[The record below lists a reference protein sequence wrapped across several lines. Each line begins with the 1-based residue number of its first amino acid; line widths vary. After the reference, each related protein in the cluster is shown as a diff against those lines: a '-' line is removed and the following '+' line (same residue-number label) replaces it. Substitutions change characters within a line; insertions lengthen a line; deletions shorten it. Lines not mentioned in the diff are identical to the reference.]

1 MSRRS
6 FADILLNSDFNPA
19 DEYYSLVHLLYESDY
34 PDQYSFYS
42 LMNMYFGAMPFA
54 DTAISL
60 RDFNQRHHFSFST
73 DDDLSA
79 IDLDRL
85 LLLCEYILN
94 FAKQMQN
101 IDDCMQD
108 SLFLIKH
115 IQAVCDKISYQEVEV
130 NGIFALVPKSDLINA
145 AAECSPAEVSID
157 LLTFDYWRY
166 KGDLERKR
174 QYLSKFAREL
184 EPKRACL
191 ESLSK
196 RLTSDFFYLV
206 NSLNIRHNNVS
217 EDSKKYFEPLGSM
230 SDHELESWYDTL
242 RNMAASL
249 FLLNDYS
256 ECSES
261 INALKKNH

>member
-6 FADILLNSDFNPA
+6 FADILLNSEFNPA
-19 DEYYSLVHLLYESDY
+19 VEYYSLVHLLYDSDS
-34 PDQYSFYS
+34 PDHYSFYS

-60 RDFNQRHHFSFST
+60 RDFNQRHHFIFST

-79 IDLDRL
+79 VDLDRL

-101 IDDCMQD
+101 IDVCMQD
-108 SLFLIKH
+108 ALFFIRH
-115 IQAVCDKISYQEVEV
+115 IRAVCDKISYQEVEV
-130 NGIFALVPKSDLINA
+130 KGIFALVPRNDLINA

-157 LLTFDYWRY
+157 LITFDYWRY

-184 EPKRACL
+184 EPKREYL

-206 NSLNIRHNNVS
+206 NSLNIRHNNIS
-217 EDSKKYFEPLGSM
+217 EESKKYFEPLRSM

-249 FLLNDYS
+249 FLLTDYS
-256 ECSES
+256 EHSES
-261 INALKKNH
+261 INTLKQNH